1 METITKQF
9 EVYKFGELSD
19 EVKQTI
25 IDDYY
30 KNIEYPFLSE
40 DISYHLADTLDY
52 KGVFSNFDLAYSLN
66 YCQGDGLS
74 FSADFD
80 FEKFLSDYDFQG
92 FKKRALFNYFKVSVT
107 KNSGHYCYAHKD
119 CVDFTEN
126 YYCGCVT
133 ELENLCNLFNSV
145 LDDIQAYYIEVC
157 KEAENYGYSLIEY
170 RMSFEE
176 YEDFSDSIDFLY
188 LANGSLFED

>member
-19 EVKQTI
+19 EVKQSI
-25 IDDYY
+25 IDNHY
-30 KNIEYPFLSE
+30 KDDDFPFLCD
-40 DISYHLADTLDY
+40 DIVEHLTSLDG
-52 KGVFSNFDLAYSLN
+52 KGVFSNFDLSYSLGN
-66 YCQGDGLS
+66 CQGDGLS

-80 FEKFLSDYDFQG
+80 FEKFLSNYDFQG

-107 KNSGHYCYAHKD
+107 KNRGHYCYAHKD

-126 YYCGCVT
+126 YYRSGST
-133 ELENLCNLFNSV
+133 ELEHLCDLFNSV
-145 LDDIQAYYIEVC
+145 LDDIQTYYIEVC
-157 KEAENYGYSLIEY
+157 KEAEKYGYSLIEY

-176 YEDFSDSIDFLY
+176 YEEFSDSDNLVY
-188 LANGSLFED
+188 LANGDEFNS